1 MESIYNYIITTDT
14 RKEYL
19 VGLKNYSSYS
29 HTGEFLANEISNIIE
44 KLGSDKFAA
53 VVTDAASNC
62 NLARQKTQEMY
73 PHIWNIRCAAHAVNL
88 IAADL
93 VKLDELKKLIANCG
107 KINHFFN
114 SSHSSHSL
122 LIKGFTDMKIKGGGL
137 KTWVKT
143 RWGSLYFTTDS
154 MLRAWPVF
162 DWVNIN
168 YNIKYFY

>member
-1 MESIYNYIITTDT
+1 LDGWTSPTMESIYNYIITTDT

-29 HTGEFLANEISNIIE
+29 QMGEFLANEISTIIE
-44 KLGSDKFAA
+44 RLGSDKFAA

-73 PHIWNIRCAAHAVNL
+73 PHIWNVRCAAHAINL

-93 VKLDELKKLIANCG
+93 VKLDKLKKLIANCG
-107 KINHFFN
+107 KINNFFN

-122 LIKGFTDMKIKGGGL
+122 LIKGFTNMKIKDGGL
-137 KTWVKT
+137 K
-143 RWGSLYFTTDS
+143 L
-154 MLRAWPVF
+154 
-162 DWVNIN
+162 
-168 YNIKYFY
+168 